1 MNGALYHR
9 SSLLEMTGYVH
20 DYMTIYDY
28 MGLRVR
34 SPEPIEPPSI
44 DIHTAN
50 LAKRYGIQLM
60 KFSFQDFQVGTF
72 ENPAFGKSNISRCLR
87 SHAETSD
94 MTMSSF
100 CIAVL
105 IPHFLSDVFT
115 SKLKKKHL
123 RLLEFIEDE
132 SQPLENRKWIW
143 QHYGTAYRATY
154 TMYLS
159 CSHMGPF
166 LGDARHFLIDS

>member
-1 MNGALYHR
+1 
-9 SSLLEMTGYVH
+9 
-20 DYMTIYDY
+20 

-34 SPEPIEPPSI
+34 SPEPIEPPTT
-44 DIHTAN
+44 DIQTAT
-50 LAKRYGIQLM
+50 LAKRCGIQLM
-60 KFSFQDFQVGTF
+60 KFSFQVRTFGFQLLG
-72 ENPAFGKSNISRCLR
+72 SR
-87 SHAETSD
+87 TSE
-94 MTMSSF
+94 MFAQNFSLK
-100 CIAVL
+100 AVL
-105 IPHFLSDVFT
+105 IPHCLSDVFT
-115 SKLKKKHL
+115 SKLKKNL

-166 LGDARHFLIDS
+166 LGDARHFLIVS